1 MGKCFIDRFFSIRKG
16 DRWGVWVKQ
25 RSQPWKWLV
34 EKTLK
39 QKKRL
44 KLMLRKGGYK

>member
-34 EKTLK
+34 EKDFKTK
-39 QKKRL
+39 EEAKSYVKKRGL
-44 KLMLRKGGYK
+44 